1 MLDLKGFCVGSPPHG
16 RGKDC
21 RSLALGCQLGI
32 TPAWAGKSRTASR
45 ETIRIQD
52 HPRIGGEKRAR
63 VLHRPDIVGSPPHGR
78 GKVHPDGPEKG
89 SGGITPAWAG
99 KRQTRAVHGR
109 RDKDHP
115 RVGGEK
121 LHLDV
126 FCNNCEGSPPRGRGK
141 VSTCCLLSPLDRITP
156 AWAGKRYYPFAVILL
171 DRDHPRVGGEK
182 SPVRIKALPNSGSPP
197 RGRGKA
203 QFHCSASSKSR
214 ITPAW
219 AGKSTLR
226 YLSALGSG
234 DHPRVGGE
242 KFSGIWV

>member
-1 MLDLKGFCVGSPPHG
+1 M
-16 RGKDC
+16 
-21 RSLALGCQLGI
+21 
-32 TPAWAGKSRTASR
+32 
-45 ETIRIQD
+45 
-52 HPRIGGEKRAR
+52 GGEKSI
-63 VLHRPDIVGSPPHGR
+63 LTGL
-78 GKVHPDGPEKG
+78 KKGP
-89 SGGITPAWAG
+89 A
-99 KRQTRAVHGR
+99 
-109 RDKDHP
+109 
-115 RVGGEK
+115 
-121 LHLDV
+121 
-126 FCNNCEGSPPRGRGK
+126 GSPPRGRGK
-141 VSTCCLLSPLDRITP
+141 DKLVRYMDDVTRITP